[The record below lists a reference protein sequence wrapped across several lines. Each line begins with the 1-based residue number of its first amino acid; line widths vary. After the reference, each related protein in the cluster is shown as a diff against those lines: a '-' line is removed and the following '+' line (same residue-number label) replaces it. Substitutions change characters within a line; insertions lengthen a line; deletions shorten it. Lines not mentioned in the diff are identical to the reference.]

1 MSMQHIKLCI
11 GIDPGVHNGLAV
23 YNRSLKVLKDV
34 QTLTVAE
41 TLNFIA
47 KIAESKELKPVTCIY
62 IENPDANSPIFKKR
76 LIASAGVGYEQKT
89 IGSREGRIALKVAQD
104 VGRNKEVGRVLLQ
117 WAQYLGIQTEAVTP
131 VSTKW
136 DKAQFLA
143 YTGYKGKVTQHAI
156 DGSRL
161 VWGR

>member
-1 MSMQHIKLCI
+1 MQHIELCI
-11 GIDPGVHNGLAV
+11 GIDPGVHNGVAV
-23 YNRSLKVLKDV
+23 YNRRLKTLKDA

-47 KIAESKELKPVTCIY
+47 KVAENKELKTVTCIY
-62 IENPDANSPIFKKR
+62 IENPDANSPVFKKR
-76 LIASAGVGYEQKT
+76 LIASAGIGYEQKT
-89 IGSREGRIALKVAQD
+89 IGSKEGRIALKVAQD

-117 WAQYLGIQTEAVTP
+117 WAKYLGLQTEAVTP

-136 DKAQFLA
+136 NKAQFQA
-143 YTGYKGKVTQHAI
+143 YTNYKEKVTQHAI
-156 DGSRL
+156 DGARL